1 VMTTPPPSH
10 LSQSVPS
17 DPYDAFERGL
27 ETLARQLALPVPLPA
42 HEMPWLRDALTHSS
56 YTYELRNGDFRG
68 EGVAYGQPEN
78 YERLEFLGDAVLK
91 LLVSE
96 YLFERFPQYREGEL
110 TKIRAVV
117 VSDATLAD
125 FAVQMRL
132 GEFMRFGPNEERQGG
147 RRKTSS
153 LACGFESLL
162 GALFL
167 NGRMVVARQLLEALL
182 DDVVTQVDLD
192 PTKSNYKAVL
202 QEKTQADGLGLPVYT
217 TLSEKGPAHRRE
229 FTVEV
234 AVEGRVIGVGVGNTK
249 KEAQQNAAADAF
261 KVWEQE

>member
-1 VMTTPPPSH
+1 VDPFDTGVQVLASQLGSPAPIPP
-10 LSQSVPS
+10 
-17 DPYDAFERGL
+17 
-27 ETLARQLALPVPLPA
+27 
-42 HEMPWLRDALTHSS
+42 HELPWLRDALTHSS
-56 YTYELRNGDFRG
+56 YTYELRNGDFRSD
-68 EGVAYGQPEN
+68 AFAQGQAEN

-96 YLFERFPQYREGEL
+96 YLFERFPTYREGEL

-167 NGRMVVARQLLEALL
+167 NGRMATARQLLEALL

-217 TLSEKGPAHRRE
+217 TISEKGPAHRRE

-234 AVEGRVIGVGVGNTK
+234 AVEGRVIGVGVGTTK

-261 KVWEQE
+261 KVWESV

>member
-1 VMTTPPPSH
+1 MTTPSNPS
-10 LSQSVPS
+10 
-17 DPYDAFERGL
+17 
-27 ETLARQLALPVPLPA
+27 ALPSPYAYDPFDVGLQELAQRLGIPVPIPA

-56 YTYELRNGDFRG
+56 YTYELRNGDFRND
-68 EGVAYGQPEN
+68 VVVQGQAEN

-96 YLFERFPQYREGEL
+96 YLFERFPTYREGAL

-153 LACGFESLL
+153 LACGYLSYKISITITK
-162 GALFL
+162 
-167 NGRMVVARQLLEALL
+167 
-182 DDVVTQVDLD
+182 VTF
-192 PTKSNYKAVL
+192 S
-202 QEKTQADGLGLPVYT
+202 
-217 TLSEKGPAHRRE
+217 
-229 FTVEV
+229 
-234 AVEGRVIGVGVGNTK
+234 I
-249 KEAQQNAAADAF
+249 
-261 KVWEQE
+261 